1 MIIETDKENPKRLP
15 EWFRQ
20 STGKREAT
28 RSLSA
33 MLQAEVPNSI
43 CQEAKCPN
51 RSECF
56 KKGVLTFMILGTVC
70 TRNCG
75 FCSVAHGK
83 PLAPNKDEIIPIWN
97 AIEKLN
103 LKFVVLTSPNRD
115 ELPDGGASHF
125 AYIVRGIKEKF
136 PHVKVEVLIPDFQG
150 KEVDL
155 ATVLE
160 SRPDVLNHNIET
172 VPSLY
177 RKVRKGSL
185 FHRSLSVLA
194 NAKKISPKSL
204 TKSGLMVGLGETK
217 EELISTFQEIRNA
230 NVDIL
235 TLGQYLRPGKDNLE
249 VERYYQLH
257 EFEELKLEAEKM
269 GFRYVFSGPLVRS
282 SYLAEH
288 VFDDVWETN

>member
-1 MIIETDKENPKRLP
+1 M
-15 EWFRQ
+15 
-20 STGKREAT
+20 
-28 RSLSA
+28 
-33 MLQAEVPNSI
+33 
-43 CQEAKCPN
+43 
-51 RSECF
+51 
-56 KKGVLTFMILGTVC
+56 
-70 TRNCG
+70 
-75 FCSVAHGK
+75 
-83 PLAPNKDEIIPIWN
+83 APNKDEIIPIWN
-97 AIEKLN
+97 AIEKLK

-136 PHVKVEVLIPDFQG
+136 PAVKVEVLIPDFQG
-150 KEVDL
+150 DETDL

-160 SRPDVLNHNIET
+160 SNPDVLNHNIET

-185 FHRSLSVLA
+185 FNRSLSVLA
-194 NAKKISPKSL
+194 NAKKIRPKSL
-204 TKSGLMVGLGETK
+204 TKSGLMVGLGETR
-217 EELISTFQEIRNA
+217 EELLETFQEIRKS

-235 TLGQYLRPGKDNLE
+235 TLGQYLKPGKDNLD

-257 EFEELKLEAEKM
+257 EFEELKIEAEKM

-288 VFDDVWETN
+288 VFDDIWETN